1 MPADRSFI
9 AAPAPRRV
17 PLVIALGV
25 ALIAVAVCSPPAG
38 AVVDGGPLTRA
49 VAAAKKAP
57 PRGRVDVG
65 IGQQTPDVFSSP
77 LFKKLKLSQ
86 ARYIAPWDALKD
98 PVQRAALD
106 QWVFAAVVNHVRP
119 MIGFAHSLRSAR
131 LARVLPSPKAYQRAF
146 IGFRRRYPQVH
157 DWVPW
162 NEANPP
168 TALTGPRPDR
178 AARYFDIISHHCSG
192 CRVVA
197 ADVLD
202 VPNMAFWIQRF
213 LRHVHHKPK
222 IWGLH
227 NYHDA
232 NAFTPKSTRR
242 LLSLVHG
249 QIWFTE
255 TGGVVKRRAI
265 NSKRSHLFR
274 YSLKHAARATK
285 YALDLTRIS
294 KRIRR
299 VYLYHWRAPKPFT
312 TWDSALVDA
321 KQRSRPAY
329 RTLRS
334 WLKSA
339 RRTHLA
345 R

>member
-1 MPADRSFI
+1 MIPAHAPTAVAVAWPSGPARS
-9 AAPAPRRV
+9 APPAPRRRR
-17 PLVIALGV
+17 
-25 ALIAVAVCSPPAG
+25 SPSSTAG
-38 AVVDGGPLTRA
+38 RSRA
-49 VAAAKKAP
+49 TAAAKRARP
-57 PRGRVDVG
+57 HGRVDVG
-65 IGQQTPDVFSSP
+65 IGQQTPDVFLSP
-77 LFKKLKLSQ
+77 LFKRLKLSQ

-329 RTLRS
+329 RALRS